1 MKKTLLLLLL
11 LLFIAAAIAFFYFRD
26 HNHSKEELT
35 LYGNVDIR
43 TVDLGFRVPGRI
55 EKLFFEEGDLIQTS
69 DLLAQLDPIPYQNE
83 IDKSRAQL
91 QAVKINLENAQSLY
105 ERREELVQSQSVS
118 KEDRNNALSTRN
130 QLKANLAQAQAQL
143 AINETALKDTQILS
157 PSPGII
163 LTRIREPGTIVAAG
177 DPVYTLSL
185 LNPIWIRAYIKET
198 ELGKIYP
205 GMKAEIFNDSGGH
218 YQGYVGFISPIAEF
232 TPKSVETTDLRTDLV
247 YRLRII
253 IDNTDFFLRQGMPVT
268 VKIPLRSP
276 PSPHD

>member
-1 MKKTLLLLLL
+1 MKKTLLFFFLLLC
-11 LLFIAAAIAFFYFRD
+11 IGATIAFFYFENP
-26 HNHSKEELT
+26 NHYKEELT

-43 TVDLGFRVPGRI
+43 TVDLGFRVSGRI
-55 EKLFFEEGDLIQTS
+55 EKLFFEEGDLIQAS

-83 IDKSRAQL
+83 VDKSKAQL

-130 QLKANLAQAQAQL
+130 QLKANLSQAAAQL
-143 AINETALKDTQILS
+143 AINETALKDTQLLA

-163 LTRIREPGTIVAAG
+163 LTRIREPGTIVSAG
-177 DPVYTLSL
+177 DPVYSLSL
-185 LNPIWIRAYIKET
+185 LNPIWIRAYVKES

-205 GMKAEIFNDSGGH
+205 GMEAEITNDSGGH
-218 YQGYVGFISPIAEF
+218 YTGHIGFISPLAEF

-253 IDNTDFFLRQGMPVT
+253 IDNSDFFLRQGMPVT
-268 VKIPLRSP
+268 VKIPLKT
-276 PSPHD
+276 HE